1 MKRISYDSLDDNQ
14 IRAYAYMSSISP
26 GGYSPG
32 MEILPWA
39 ALLKGFAVQD
49 VMAAALCGMQAGMR
63 PEEVENTPV
72 PQALRETVLAYVN
85 GLEYVPRPLDVSHV
99 EMTPAMNDIV
109 ERTAEAIHEGWREA
123 RAREGVTVKENPL
136 MKPWAELMA
145 EERASTLS
153 TASSAVKALA
163 AMGGV
168 SAADLDFAQSRDEI
182 CATLDEHVHDVWA
195 QDKVKAGARY
205 GVERTKDH
213 NGKDLTHPDL
223 LPFDQLSESS
233 KAYDHEI
240 NVVILDAIH
249 KNGLVVEA
257 QPSQALKDTESM
269 MEGIRKE
276 ARVDAEVE
284 RVLEKVDGD
293 LSRVPENEPVVVTR
307 LVHDVANYKLSQ
319 IPSQTYPMPPR
330 EHLKYNPST
339 SIKGSA
345 AEIGLAQNARPGY
358 AFKRDVLLEKADGTF
373 LGIVPAGTVPAV
385 DSYGVDIKGIKGIGK
400 LNSVD
405 VKLAYLEAVH
415 DMLTGHGVEVDPK
428 ARKDISLPIDVN
440 NLLDEGLSRQLL
452 SQARAEVR
460 ELQAQGFVI
469 TSDMKGESLTG
480 ALGELLIEDPSIQDA
495 VLTMGN
501 KGYRADYKAADK
513 DIVVAIHKD
522 RADAMYYDRKYSA
535 ERKAENGRETRSA
548 AFYEQ
553 ESARTEV
560 ANLFMGNL
568 DRSIAPKEF
577 LQERVESF
585 AEALKRPL
593 SKESMLMDSMPDIR
607 DGQSKVA
614 GEAFRRA
621 AWMILTGCSYNTA
634 VQMEQGHTLPVQLP
648 QRAVNAIKEYRQ
660 QQYDYQ
666 HKGFVGKLFSRTP
679 KVPEAAIKAI
689 SDKVADMERDW
700 SHYVAID
707 RAFAS
712 TPGAETLLPDAGEYV
727 KKIGERYA
735 DAMLEVMALVPDVP
749 GGERIA
755 ENAMRLRKDASLGE
769 DTAGQKKEPVRLRE
783 QSGGFVVRSE
793 DVRVL
798 REYGIPEDVIKTVI
812 TEGSADFKG
821 MTHNRPSTETSPA
834 DPRLDVK
841 TSMHLERTMDG
852 RIVVKDPVGRD
863 MKVGDFLKMG
873 YRDLLAKKPKKTEV
887 KEVVVERKGPK
898 VK

>member
-293 LSRVPENEPVVVTR
+293 LSQAPENEPVVVTR

-385 DSYGVDIKGIKGIGK
+385 DSYGIDIKGIKGVGK
-400 LNSVD
+400 LNFTD

-428 ARKDISLPIDVN
+428 ARKDISLPVDVN
-440 NLLDEGLSRQLL
+440 NMFDKGLSRQLL

-469 TSDMKGESLTG
+469 TSDMKGDSLTG
-480 ALGELLIEDPSIQDA
+480 ALGELLSEDPSIQDA

-501 KGYRADYKAADK
+501 KGYRANYKGADK
-513 DIVVAIHKD
+513 DVVAAIRKD
-522 RADAMYYDRKYSA
+522 RADAMYYDRKHNA

-548 AFYEQ
+548 AFHEQ
-553 ESARTEV
+553 ESARSEV
-560 ANLFMGNL
+560 ANLFMGTL
-568 DRSIAPKEF
+568 DRSIDPKEF
-577 LQERVESF
+577 LQKRVESF
-585 AEALKRPL
+585 AEALERPL
-593 SKESMLMDSMPDIR
+593 SKESVLMDSMPDIR
-607 DGQSKVA
+607 DGHSKVA

-634 VQMEQGHTLPVQLP
+634 VQMEQGQSLPTQLP
-648 QRAVNAIKEYRQ
+648 KKAVDAVKEYRQ
-660 QQYDYQ
+660 QRYEYNK
-666 HKGFVGKLFSRTP
+666 KGFLGKLFSRQP
-679 KVPEAAIKAI
+679 KVPEAAVKDIT
-689 SDKVADMERDW
+689 DKVAMLEHDW
-700 SHYVAID
+700 NNYKTIEQ
-707 RAFAS
+707 AFATTS
-712 TPGAETLLPDAGEYV
+712 DAGSLLFDSKEYMDR
-727 KKIGERYA
+727 IGDRYA
-735 DAMLEVMALVPDVP
+735 DATLEVMFLLPDIP
-749 GGERIA
+749 GGEMAVERAAQI
-755 ENAMRLRKDASLGE
+755 RKDVFSNGPSREEERNPVELK
-769 DTAGQKKEPVRLRE
+769 GQSKGAVA
-783 QSGGFVVRSE
+783 VSE

-798 REYGIPEDVIKTVI
+798 REYGVPEDVIKTVI

-834 DPRLDVK
+834 NPSLDVK
-841 TSMHLERTMDG
+841 TSMHLERTIDG

-887 KEVVVERKGPK
+887 KEAVVERKGPK